1 MKFFSIYLLVFGKKL
16 VTLPH
21 LFIVFNG
28 MEKDEREILLE
39 KFAEAN
45 RRLQIVNEQLAIA
58 NKKLKEYEEKA
69 QKAENASKMKSLF
82 LANMSH
88 EIRTPLNAIEG
99 FSRVIVETDSPEDR
113 MKFFEIIE
121 SNNNRLQSLVNEI
134 LDLSRVESGE
144 IVMKK
149 SPTDLHDLCQGIKNL
164 FKFRCPDTVRLE
176 WENPL
181 MTVNFNTDANRLTQV
196 FSNLISNSL
205 KHTASGRISYGYQII
220 NDGQQI
226 QFFVDDTGSGIA
238 KEDIDHIFET
248 YVSRDA
254 ETTKNGYGLG
264 LPLCKI
270 IVEKLGGSITVQSEL
285 GKGSRFE
292 FTLPFEGTIGGID
305 TNKPSTTT
313 NVRTIRISGR
323 SDDPNKQKILV
334 AEDEDSNYE
343 LVKIVLQKRYKLLR
357 AHNGIE
363 AVTINEDEHPDLV
376 LMDIRM
382 PEMNGLDAT
391 RIIKEVSPSTPVIA
405 LSAYAFE
412 ENIRDAKDAGCDE
425 FMAKPFKV
433 EALIEMVKKYLDK

>member
-1 MKFFSIYLLVFGKKL
+1 
-16 VTLPH
+16 
-21 LFIVFNG
+21 
-28 MEKDEREILLE
+28 MEKDEREILLQ
-39 KFAEAN
+39 KFADVN
-45 RRLQIVNEQLAIA
+45 RKLLLANEQLAIA

-99 FSRVIVETDSPEDR
+99 FSRVIAETDSQEDR
-113 MKFFEIIE
+113 LKFYEIIE

-144 IVMKK
+144 IVVKTA
-149 SPTDLHDLCQGIKNL
+149 PTDLNELCTSVKNI
-164 FKFRCPDTVRLE
+164 FKFRCPDSVKLDFEESTLSVV
-176 WENPL
+176 
-181 MTVNFNTDANRLTQV
+181 MNTDANRLTQV
-196 FSNLISNSL
+196 FSNLISNAL
-205 KHTASGRISYGYQII
+205 KHTSVGKIAYGYKILNEGTMI
-220 NDGQQI
+220 E
-226 QFFVDDTGSGIA
+226 FFVEDTGAGI
-238 KEDIDHIFET
+238 KQEDIEHIFET

-270 IVEKLGGSITVQSEL
+270 IVEKLGGKISVESEV
-285 GKGSRFE
+285 GKGTIFRFSM
-292 FTLPFEGTIGGID
+292 PFHGTIGGVD
-305 TNKPSTTT
+305 KSKTTT
-313 NVRTIRISGR
+313 TSSMRTIRISERNGQQI
-323 SDDPNKQKILV
+323 KKKILV

-343 LVKIVLQKRYKLLR
+343 LVKIVLQKRYRLIR

-363 AVTINEDEHPDLV
+363 AVTLNEEEHPDLI

-382 PEMNGLDAT
+382 PGMNGLDAT
-391 RIIKEVSPSTPVIA
+391 RIIKEVSSTPVIA

-412 ENIRDAKDAGCDE
+412 ENIRNAKEAGCDD

-433 EALIEMVKKYLDK
+433 ENLIEIVKRYLGEDD

>member
-1 MKFFSIYLLVFGKKL
+1 MD
-16 VTLPH
+16 
-21 LFIVFNG
+21 
-28 MEKDEREILLE
+28 KDEKELLLQ
-39 KFAEAN
+39 KFTDVN
-45 RRLQIVNEQLAIA
+45 RRLLLAQEQLAIA

-69 QKAENASKMKSLF
+69 KNAEKASKMKSLF

-99 FSRVIVETDSPEDR
+99 FSRVIVETDSQEDR

-121 SNNNRLQSLVNEI
+121 SNNNRLMSLVNEI

-149 SPTDLHDLCQGIKNL
+149 TKTDLNELCDSIKNI
-164 FKFRCPDTVRLE
+164 FKFRCPDTLKLIWKKPTMAVA
-176 WENPL
+176 
-181 MTVNFNTDANRLTQV
+181 FNTDGNRLTQV

-205 KHTASGRISYGYQII
+205 KHTSSGSINYGYRLI
-220 NDGQQI
+220 DEGQQI
-226 QFFVDDTGSGIA
+226 EFFVKDTGSGIA
-238 KEDIDHIFET
+238 PEDLEHIFET

-254 ETTKNGYGLG
+254 ETSKNGYGLG

-270 IVEKLGGSITVQSEL
+270 IVEKLGGKISVESKVGE
-285 GKGSRFE
+285 GST
-292 FTLPFEGTIGGID
+292 FTFVFPFEGSIGGRD
-305 TNKPSTTT
+305 QNHTTTTT
-313 NVRTIRISGR
+313 NVRTIRVSGR
-323 SDDPNKQKILV
+323 PDTANKKTILV

-343 LVKIVLQKRYKLLR
+343 LVKIVLQKRYRLLR

-363 AVTINEDEHPDLV
+363 AVTINEEEKPDLI

-391 RIIKEVSPSTPVIA
+391 RIIKEVCDTPVVA

-412 ENIRDAKDAGCDE
+412 ENIRDAKNAGCDE

-433 EALIEMVKKYLDK
+433 ENLIEMVRKYLDQ

>member
-1 MKFFSIYLLVFGKKL
+1 MYRV
-16 VTLPH
+16 
-21 LFIVFNG
+21 
-28 MEKDEREILLE
+28 MEMDEKEILLQ
-39 KFAEAN
+39 KFADTN
-45 RRLQIVNEQLAIA
+45 RRLMLAQEQLAIT

-69 QKAENASKMKSLF
+69 QKAEKASKMKSLF

-99 FSRVIVETDSPEDR
+99 FSRVIAETDSQEDR

-121 SNNNRLQSLVNEI
+121 SNNNRLMNLVNEI

-149 SPTDLHDLCQGIKNL
+149 SKTDLNELCDSISNI
-164 FKFRCPDTVRLE
+164 FKFRCSDTVKLI
-176 WENPL
+176 WNKPTMSVHL
-181 MTVNFNTDANRLTQV
+181 NTDANRLTQV

-205 KHTASGRISYGYQII
+205 KHTTQGSITYGYHII
-220 NDGQQI
+220 HDGQNVE
-226 QFFVDDTGSGIA
+226 FFVKDTGTGIA
-238 KEDIDHIFET
+238 PQDLDHIFET

-270 IVEKLGGSITVQSEL
+270 IIEKLGGKIAVESTL
-285 GKGSRFE
+285 GEGSTFRFI
-292 FTLPFEGTIGGID
+292 LPFEGSIGGMQK
-305 TNKPSTTT
+305 TTTTTT
-313 NVRTIRISGR
+313 NVRTIRVSGR
-323 SDDPNKQKILV
+323 PDDNNRKSILV

-343 LVKIVLQKRYKLLR
+343 LVRIVLHKRYKLIR
-357 AHNGIE
+357 ARNGIE
-363 AVTINEDEHPDLV
+363 AVTLNEEEKPDMI

-391 RIIKEVSPSTPVIA
+391 RIIKEVRSDVPVVA

-412 ENIRDAKDAGCDE
+412 ENIREAKLAGCDE

-433 EALIEMVKKYLDK
+433 EDLIEMVKRYLDV

>member
-1 MKFFSIYLLVFGKKL
+1 MHFDI
-16 VTLPH
+16 TL
-21 LFIVFNG
+21 
-28 MEKDEREILLE
+28 MEKNEKEILLQ
-39 KFAEAN
+39 KYADVN
-45 RRLQIVNEQLAIA
+45 RRLILANEQLAIA
-58 NKKLKEYEEKA
+58 NQKLKEYEEKA
-69 QKAENASKMKSLF
+69 QKAEKASKMKSLF

-99 FSRVIVETDSPEDR
+99 FSRVLVETDSQDDR
-113 MKFFEIIE
+113 MKFYEIIE

-149 SPTDLHDLCQGIKNL
+149 TIIDLNELCSSIKNL
-164 FKFRCPDTVRLE
+164 FKFRCPDSVQLV
-176 WENPL
+176 WEKPL
-181 MTVNFNTDANRLTQV
+181 MGVTFNTDANRLTQV
-196 FSNLISNSL
+196 FSNLISNAL
-205 KHTASGRISYGYQII
+205 KHTPNGSISYGYKVFDDASKI
-220 NDGQQI
+220 D
-226 QFFVDDTGSGIA
+226 FFVKDTGSGIA
-238 KEDIDHIFET
+238 KEDLEHIFET

-254 ETTKNGYGLG
+254 ETNKNSYGLG

-270 IVEKLGGSITVQSEL
+270 IVEKLGGNISVESEQ
-285 GKGSRFE
+285 GKGSTFRFSM
-292 FTLPFEGTIGGID
+292 PFEGSIGGKEQHK
-305 TNKPSTTT
+305 TTTT

-323 SDDPNKQKILV
+323 PDEINMKKILV

-343 LVKIVLQKRYKLLR
+343 LVKIVLQKRYKLIR

-363 AVTINEDEHPDLV
+363 AVTMNEDEHPDMI

-391 RIIKEVSPSTPVIA
+391 RIIKEVSSDTPVVA

-412 ENIRDAKDAGCDE
+412 ENIREAKAAGCDD

-433 EALIEMVKKYLDK
+433 ENLIEMVKKYLDE